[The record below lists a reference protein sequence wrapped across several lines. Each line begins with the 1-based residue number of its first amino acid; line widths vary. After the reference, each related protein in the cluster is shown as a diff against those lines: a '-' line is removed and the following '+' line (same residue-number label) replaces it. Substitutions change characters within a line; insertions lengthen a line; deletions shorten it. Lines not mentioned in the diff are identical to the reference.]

1 MWINRLN
8 TKKITRAVSQRPSV
22 LLTGIRQVG
31 KSSLLKKLF
40 PKYEYV
46 TLDRVAMA
54 EEAENNPIAFLDR
67 FKKNVII
74 DEVQYA
80 PSLFRELKVRIDEN
94 RDIKGKWI
102 LTGSQQFALMQNISE
117 SLAGRVRILTL
128 GTFNSKELNDSGL
141 LKNRKDMLWKGGFPE
156 LWASKLDVDEFYEDY
171 FQTYIERDLRQ
182 LLNVSNLSDFRRF
195 LSLLSLRV
203 GQLVNYTEIS
213 KEVGVSLNTIK
224 SWVGTLE
231 ISGVI
236 SLLPPYYNNLGKRLI
251 KSPKLYFSDTGLVS
265 YLLNITSLK
274 SLEKSP
280 YLGSIWENYVLA
292 EYLKEGLQVGKDI
305 FFYRDHNGVEIDFIV
320 EIKGS
325 TILVEAKNSER
336 VNERKLNFRKVLP
349 LFKKQVIPVLAC
361 GVKEDSVIAMK
372 NYKMYNPLYGISIN
386 DVLYK

>member
-1 MWINRLN
+1 MWISRLN
-8 TKKITRAVSQRPSV
+8 ISKIKKAVIQRPSV

-40 PKYEYV
+40 PKYDYV

-54 EEAENNPIAFLDR
+54 EEAENNPIKFLDR
-67 FKKNVII
+67 FKGNVII

-94 RDIKGKWI
+94 RDLKGKWI
-102 LTGSQQFALMQNISE
+102 LTGSQQFVLMQNISE

-128 GTFNSKELNDSGL
+128 GSLNSKELNDSGL
-141 LKNRKDMLWKGGFPE
+141 VKNRWDMLWKGGFPE
-156 LWASKLDVDEFYEDY
+156 LWASKLDADDFYEDY

-182 LLNVSNLSDFRRF
+182 LLNVANLANFRRF
-195 LSLLSLRV
+195 LSLLALRV

-224 SWVGTLE
+224 SWVATLE

-265 YLLNITSLK
+265 YLLNITSLDSLRK
-274 SLEKSP
+274 SA
-280 YLGSIWENYVLA
+280 YLGNIWENYVLV
-292 EYLKEGLQVGKDI
+292 EYLKEGLQVGKDL

-320 EIKGS
+320 ETKGN
-325 TILVEAKNSER
+325 TLLVEAKSSER
-336 VNERKLNFRKVLP
+336 VNEKKLNFKKIVP
-349 LFKKQVIPVLAC
+349 LFKKEVIPVLAC
-361 GVKEDSVIAMK
+361 GVEEDTVMALK
-372 NYKMYNPLYGISIN
+372 NYKMYNPLFGISMN
-386 DVLYK
+386 DILVK

>member
-8 TKKITRAVSQRPSV
+8 TGKITKAVAQRPSV

-31 KSSLLKKLF
+31 KSSLLKELF
-40 PKYEYV
+40 PDYEYV

-54 EEAENNPIAFLDR
+54 EEAENNPISFLDR

-80 PSLFRELKVRIDEN
+80 PSLFRELKVRIDED
-94 RDIKGKWI
+94 RDLKGRWI

-128 GTFNSKELNDSGL
+128 GTFNSKELNDSGM

-156 LWASKLDVDEFYEDY
+156 LWASKLDVEDFYEDY

-182 LLNVSNLSDFRRF
+182 LLNVSNLADFRKF
-195 LSLLSLRV
+195 LSLLVLRV

-213 KEVGVSLNTIK
+213 KEVGVALNTIK
-224 SWVGTLE
+224 SWVQTLE

-251 KSPKLYFSDTGLVS
+251 KSPKLYFSDTGLAS
-265 YLLNITSLK
+265 YLLNITSLE
-274 SLEKSP
+274 SLEKST
-280 YLGSIWENYVLA
+280 YLGSIWENYVLV
-292 EYLKEGLQVGKDI
+292 EYLKEGLQVGKDL

-320 EIKGS
+320 EVKGK
-325 TILVEAKNSER
+325 TLLVEAKSSER
-336 VNERKLNFRKVLP
+336 VNDRKLNFKKVVP
-349 LFKKQVIPVLAC
+349 LFKKEVTPVLAC
-361 GVKEDSVIAMK
+361 RVEEDSVIAMK
-372 NYKMYNPLYGISIN
+372 NYLMYNPLYGISVY
-386 DVLYK
+386 DVLSK

>member
-8 TKKITRAVSQRPSV
+8 TSKITKAVAQRPSV

-40 PKYEYV
+40 PQYEYV

-54 EEAENNPIAFLDR
+54 EEAENNPVSFLNR

-94 RDIKGKWI
+94 RDLKGKWI

-117 SLAGRVRILTL
+117 SLAGRIRILTL

-141 LKNRKDMLWKGGFPE
+141 LKNRRDMLWKGGFPE
-156 LWASKLDVDEFYEDY
+156 LWASKLDADDFFEDY

-195 LSLLSLRV
+195 LSLLALRV
-203 GQLVNYTEIS
+203 GQLINYTEIS

-224 SWVGTLE
+224 SWVSTLE
-231 ISGVI
+231 ISGII

-251 KSPKLYFSDTGLVS
+251 KSPKLYFSDTGLAS
-265 YLLNITSLK
+265 YLLNITSLA

-280 YLGSIWENYVLA
+280 YLGNIWENYVLV
-292 EYLKEGLQVGKDI
+292 EYLKDGLQVGKNL

-320 EIKGS
+320 EIKGQ
-325 TILVEAKNSER
+325 TFLVEAKSSER
-336 VNERKLNFRKVLP
+336 VNERKLNFKKVVP
-349 LFKKQVIPVLAC
+349 LFKKEVIPVLAC
-361 GVKEDSVIAMK
+361 RVEEDSVIAMK
-372 NYKMYNPLYGISIN
+372 NYKMYNPLYGLTIN
-386 DVLYK
+386 DVLIK